1 MDIQQRISEPSSV
14 DTTVVGRRRAA
25 LEPTIAVLVNCV
37 FSSACTAWH
46 TTSLDPQRFSADSG
60 PERARLTLSDGS
72 EVTARHPVIVGDSLV
87 WADVSRGSPPDTA
100 RSALLVSS
108 IRQVKVHQ
116 ADGPRTL
123 LLLGAVVGGVIL
135 GVRALFNAYVNALD

>member
-1 MDIQQRISEPSSV
+1 MDIQERIPERSGAGTP
-14 DTTVVGRRRAA
+14 DVGRRRAA
-25 LEPTIAVLVNCV
+25 LATAIAVLVTCV

-46 TTSLDPQRFSADSG
+46 TTSLDPRRFSADSS

-100 RSALLVSS
+100 RSALLASS
-108 IRQVKVHQ
+108 IRQVEVHQ

-135 GVRALFNAYVNALD
+135 GVKALFNAYANALD